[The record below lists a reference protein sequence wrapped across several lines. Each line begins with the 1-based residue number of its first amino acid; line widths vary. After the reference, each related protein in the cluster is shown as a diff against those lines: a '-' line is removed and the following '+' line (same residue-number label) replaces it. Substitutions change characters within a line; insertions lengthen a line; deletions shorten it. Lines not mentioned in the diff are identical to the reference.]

1 MNTNQILSAID
12 AEITKLQQARALLN
26 GYSEP
31 VAIKSGPG
39 RPKKVAAP
47 LKAVAKPVALKRG
60 PGRPKKVAT
69 PAKAVAKRTLSAEGK
84 ARIAAAQKRRWA
96 TAKESAK

>member
-12 AEITKLQQARALLN
+12 AAISKLQQARALLS

-31 VAIKSGPG
+31 AAIKRGPG

-47 LKAVAKPVALKRG
+47 
-60 PGRPKKVAT
+60 KKIA
-69 PAKAVAKRTLSAEGK
+69 AKRTITAEGK
-84 ARIAAAQKRRWA
+84 ARIVAAQKKRWA
-96 TAKESAK
+96 ASKKAAKQVV